1 MIYLLRHCEKTA
13 EPAEAPLSSNGF
25 KQAEMLVPK
34 LATLGIKHII
44 SSPYLRATQS
54 ALPFAQTAGIEIETS
69 DALKEW
75 RLAGE
80 MRADWK
86 AVLARGLATPEMAA
100 LGGESANDVWAR
112 AQAVLQ
118 PTGPTLLVSHGGWL
132 TVVLG
137 RFGRP
142 LSLDSLLAIRS
153 PDLFSIGTDGWQTHE
168 L

>member
-13 EPAEAPLSSNGF
+13 EAAEAPLSATGF
-25 KQAEMLVPK
+25 KQAVAIAPL
-34 LATLGIKHII
+34 LATLGIKRII
-44 SSPYLRATQS
+44 SSPYARAQQS
-54 ALPFAQTAGIEIETS
+54 VAPFAKASGINVETS
-69 DALKEW
+69 DSLKEW

-86 AVLARGLATPEMAA
+86 AVLAQGLATPSVAA
-100 LGGESANDVWAR
+100 LGGESANDVLAR

-118 PTGPTLLVSHGGWL
+118 PVEPTLLVTHGGWL

-137 RFGRP
+137 QFGRQP
-142 LSLDSLLAIRS
+142 SLESLLAIKT
-153 PDLFSIGTDGWQTHE
+153 PDLFSITPEGWQNHE

>member
-13 EPAEAPLSSNGF
+13 EAANAPLSSIGF
-25 KQAEMLVPK
+25 KQAKAIAPK
-34 LATLGIKHII
+34 LAMHGIKRII
-44 SSPYLRATQS
+44 SSPYLRAQQS
-54 ALPFAQTAGIEIETS
+54 VAPFAMAAGIAVETS
-69 DALKEW
+69 DALREW

-86 AVLARGLATPEMAA
+86 TVLARGLANPSVAA
-100 LGGESANDVWAR
+100 LGGESAIDVWAR
-112 AQAVLQ
+112 AQAVLR
-118 PTGPTLLVSHGGWL
+118 PVAPTLLVTHGGWL

-142 LSLDSLLAIRS
+142 LSLKSLLAINS
-153 PDLFSIGTDGWQTHE
+153 PDLFSIDAKRWQTHE